1 MSTSSTTQVS
11 PQPNTKENSSTKNEA
26 RQKRR
31 AILSAL
37 SGLFVAMFVILT
49 SSTIVSTSMPVIIA
63 DLKGSQIDYTWIVTA
78 ALLTMA
84 ISTPIWAKLGDFVNR
99 KLLLQIAL
107 GLFVVTSVA
116 AGFSADP
123 ATLMFWRALGGL
135 SMGGLMA
142 VSQVVMADLVSPRER
157 GRYMG
162 IMGAIMLVSQLG
174 APILGGWLTDSFGWR
189 WNFWVMA
196 PFSIIAFLLLQ
207 AYLHL
212 PNHYIRSKLDWLGIG
227 LITVGV
233 STLLIWISLGGK
245 DSASGGFAWDSS
257 ISLIL
262 GAGSIAAIIGAII
275 WELFG
280 SKDPLIPL
288 RLFKQRTFAFATLA
302 SIPIGIAQFGAAV
315 FLAQYMQLARGY
327 SPTESGLMI
336 FPMVIGSLVA
346 SVGVGQLV
354 SRTGKWK
361 PFVVSGAIIF
371 TIGAFLLS
379 TVHYNSDQ
387 WLVSLYM
394 FLLGLGMGACMQNL
408 VLVTQNSLP
417 ASKLSSGT
425 GTLTFLRTLGGAA
438 GVTVL
443 GSILASALPSSIKTG
458 LSGLLGSTPEA
469 QAAFIQANPEC
480 ADSLSSISTGALP
493 SMNELCTPVK
503 LILENSYGEGIAHL
517 FLPMAILGVLT
528 VIFAALLP
536 NKPLSH
542 KTAVEQI
549 EEELGAEEWALHSP
563 EAGGAPDTSSIPV
576 VRGKSDDST
585 VAKQHEADSETT
597 SSTK

>member
-1 MSTSSTTQVS
+1 MSSSLSTRASLPLETQEV
-11 PQPNTKENSSTKNEA
+11 KEDA
-26 RQKRR
+26 RQRR
-31 AILSAL
+31 REVLSAL

-63 DLKGSQIDYTWIVTA
+63 DLKGTQIDYTWIVTA

-84 ISTPIWAKLGDFVNR
+84 ISTPIWAKLGDFISR

-107 GLFVVTSVA
+107 GLFVVASVA
-116 AGFSADP
+116 AGFSDSP
-123 ATLMFWRALGGL
+123 ATLMVWRGVSGL

-196 PFSIIAFLLLQ
+196 PFSLVAFFLLQ

-212 PNHYIRSKLDWLGIG
+212 PKHYVKSKLDWLGIG
-227 LITVGV
+227 LITAGV
-233 STLLIWISLGGK
+233 SALLIWVSLGGK
-245 DSASGGFAWDSS
+245 DSASGGFAWDSATS
-257 ISLIL
+257 VLLGVGSVVTIL
-262 GAGSIAAIIGAII
+262 AAVA

-361 PFVVSGAIIF
+361 PFVVGGAITF
-371 TIGAFLLS
+371 TVGAFLLS
-379 TVHYNSDQ
+379 TIHYNSDQ
-387 WLVSLYM
+387 WLVSIYM

-443 GSILASALPSSIKTG
+443 GSILASALPSSIKSG
-458 LSGLLGSTPEA
+458 LGGLLGATPEA
-469 QAAFIQANPEC
+469 QAAFVQANPDC
-480 ADSLSSISTGALP
+480 AESLASVADGTLP
-493 SMNELCTPVK
+493 AMNQLCTPVK
-503 LILENSYGEGIAHL
+503 LVLENSYGDNIAQL
-517 FLPMAILGVLT
+517 FLPMAILGIVT
-528 VIFAALLP
+528 VIFALLLP
-536 NKPLSH
+536 NKPLSQ

-549 EEELGAEEWALHSP
+549 EEEFGAEEWALRSP
-563 EAGGAPDTSSIPV
+563 EDGGAPDTSSIPI
-576 VRGKSDDST
+576 VRGRSDATSA
-585 VAKQHEADSETT
+585 AKTASHAAD
-597 SSTK
+597 

>member
-1 MSTSSTTQVS
+1 MSSSGNVS
-11 PQPNTKENSSTKNEA
+11 IGLAQKAKTVKGDE
-26 RQKRR
+26 RQKHREV
-31 AILSAL
+31 LSAL

-63 DLKGSQIDYTWIVTA
+63 DLKGTQIDYTWIVTA

-84 ISTPIWAKLGDFVNR
+84 ISTPIWAKLGDFVSR

-107 GLFVVTSVA
+107 GLFVVASVA
-116 AGFSADP
+116 AGFADN
-123 ATLMFWRALGGL
+123 ATTLMVWRAVSGL

-174 APILGGWLTDSFGWR
+174 SPILGGWLTDAFGWR

-196 PFSIIAFLLLQ
+196 PFSLVAFFLLQ
-207 AYLHL
+207 VYLHL
-212 PNHYIRSKLDWLGIG
+212 PKHYVKTKLDWVGIG
-227 LITVGV
+227 LITAGV
-233 STLLIWISLGGK
+233 SALLIWISLGGK
-245 DSASGGFAWDSS
+245 DADSGGFAWDSS
-257 ISLIL
+257 ISILLGVGSIVTIL
-262 GAGSIAAIIGAII
+262 GAVA

-288 RLFKQRTFAFATLA
+288 RLFKQRTFAFAVLA

-361 PFVVSGAIIF
+361 PFVVSGAVIF

-387 WLVSLYM
+387 WLVSTYM

-443 GSILASALPSSIKTG
+443 GSILASALPGSIKTG
-458 LSGLLGSTPEA
+458 LAGVLGATPAE
-469 QAAFIQANPEC
+469 QGAFLQSNPEC
-480 ADSLSSISTGALP
+480 ADSLATIAGGTLP
-493 SMNELCTPVK
+493 AMDKLCTPVK
-503 LILENSYGEGIAHL
+503 LVLENSYGDNIAQL
-517 FLPMAILGVLT
+517 FLPMAILGILT

-536 NKPLSH
+536 SKPLSQ

-549 EEELGAEEWALHSP
+549 EEELGGEEWALRAP
-563 EAGGAPDTSSIPV
+563 EDGGAPDTSSIEV
-576 VRGKSDDST
+576 VRNDKRS
-585 VAKQHEADSETT
+585 
-597 SSTK
+597 